1 MKKPHLL
8 EKYNNEIIPEMM
20 KQFDFKNKFQVPG
33 IEKIVINMGLGEGS
47 KDFKIIE
54 KKMEELAQIT
64 GQKAVVTRAK
74 KAISNFKIKKGDP
87 VGCRVTLRG
96 NRMYEFLDRL
106 INVTMPRIRDFR
118 GINNNS
124 FDSEFNFTIGIKEQ
138 TVFPEIEYDKID
150 KIVGMNI
157 TFVMRSKS
165 KDESYQ
171 LLKLFNMPFKK

>member
-1 MKKPHLL
+1 MKKPNLL

-20 KQFDFKNKFQVPG
+20 KKFGLKNKFQVPK
-33 IEKIVINMGLGEGS
+33 IEKIIVNTGLGEGS

-54 KKMEELAQIT
+54 KAMEELAQIT
-64 GQKAVVTRAK
+64 GQKVVVTRAK
-74 KAISNFKIKKGDP
+74 KAISNFKIRKGDP

-106 INVTMPRIRDFR
+106 VNVAMPRIRDFR

-124 FDSEFNFTIGIKEQ
+124 FDSEFNFTIGMKEQ
-138 TVFPEIEYDKID
+138 TVFPEIDYDKID
-150 KIVGMNI
+150 RIIGMNI

-171 LLKLFNMPFKK
+171 LLKLFDMPFKK